1 MSKPERSP
9 REEREQAKRSKQA
22 KRDRRKKRE
31 REKKASSSSEGEHE
45 PTRQNRRRPPPR
57 RARASAP
64 APAPAAAPAP
74 PPAPAAEEESSSED
88 ETVVVTP
95 VEYDSAAL
103 RLRWLRDAG
112 RDDEAEAFV
121 HPFPSAVPG
130 ADVGWEESGFAR
142 GWQPGWGWGAVAA
155 WLQERLLAQG
165 FDPTNPAN
173 VRQLEKELAICK
185 KYNLRPHCPFS
196 MLSPTGFGRRLLA
209 RADRE
214 TVPARAAQLRT
225 AQKALAL
232 LRDSCEKRSNPG
244 PEDRARYG
252 CCECCA
258 WKCTFM
264 LRRVGPEVLFRLTG
278 KRYAQFRFVRGRLVN
293 GKVVLENL
301 APHDA
306 KLINDHLEWSA
317 THRMWARRSASSI
330 SSLLTCSA

>member
-1 MSKPERSP
+1 MSKPKRSP
-9 REEREQAKRSKQA
+9 REEREQAKRSRQA

-45 PTRQNRRRPPPR
+45 PTRQSPTKPPPR
-57 RARASAP
+57 RSPRIR

-74 PPAPAAEEESSSED
+74 APAPAAEEESSSED

-112 RDDEAEAFV
+112 RDDEAEAFA

-130 ADVGWEESGFAR
+130 ADVRWEESGFAR